1 MKNFSNKII
10 ILIIAAV
17 ILAGLSRLAGG
28 AAVEIRLRSCA
39 EVKSGPI
46 CLADVAESIVAENYE
61 QESRLKTLI
70 IHTYSTDLA
79 NDSIGVFEIT
89 RALARAKI
97 NPATVDIFGAAF
109 CRLVVEGARADSQ
122 SSTIAEV
129 EPLENVSTEP
139 LGPTLADKLTET
151 VAELSGYA
159 ADRLKVEWQC
169 GKREF
174 LQLPAEENRF
184 EIKPRSTATLGNV
197 RFEVVDLNSTEAKVV
212 DGSTAEKKSSICV
225 QGTVQLMCESLV
237 SARSLTPGE
246 VITEDDVKITPR
258 RVTSYRDIGF
268 TNLESVIG
276 YEVARHIP
284 EHAVISADM
293 IRKLRVIKRNDPVE
307 VISRVGQISVTV
319 RGEALADGCLNE
331 IVPVRFGPNKTI
343 VRARVTGPGQLAVIE
358 SENQPD
364 QQQSIKRQ
372 GRQHQK
378 VADVDASRNSKIAFA
393 REMK

>member
-17 ILAGLSRLAGG
+17 ILAGLSRLATG
-28 AAVEIRLRSCA
+28 AAVEIRLRSFA

-46 CLADVAESIVAENYE
+46 CLGDVAENIVAENYE
-61 QESRLKTLI
+61 QETRLKTLI
-70 IHTYSTDLA
+70 IHSYSADLA

-97 NPATVDIFGAAF
+97 NPASVDIFGAAF
-109 CRLVVEGARADSQ
+109 CRLVVEEVPADSQ
-122 SSTIAEV
+122 SSTIAEA
-129 EPLENVSTEP
+129 ELPENLPTEP

-151 VAELSGYA
+151 VAELSGYP
-159 ADRLKVEWQC
+159 ADRLKVEWKC
-169 GKREF
+169 GNKGF

-197 RFEVVDLNSTEAKVV
+197 RFEVVDLNLTEAKV
-212 DGSTAEKKSSICV
+212 GNRSTEARRSSIRV

-237 SARSLTPGE
+237 AARRMAPGE
-246 VITEDDVKITPR
+246 VISEDDVKITPR
-258 RVTSYRDIGF
+258 RVTSYRNIGF

-276 YEVARHIP
+276 YEVARHIS

-307 VISRVGQISVTV
+307 VISRAGQISVTV
-319 RGEALADGCLNE
+319 RGQALTDGCLNE

-343 VRARVTGPGQLAVIE
+343 VRARITGPGQLVVIK
-358 SENQPD
+358 SVNQPD
-364 QQQSIKRQ
+364 QQQSINQQR
-372 GRQHQK
+372 RQHQK
-378 VADVDASRNSKIAFA
+378 IAEADASRNSEIAFA
-393 REMK
+393 REKK